1 MININVNTIT
11 PLAGTSGTVSISGSL
26 FVTGS
31 ITAEGNINLGDNEND
46 SIKFVADVSS
56 SILPDQT
63 ITYDLGSTSK
73 KWRNLHVKAISAS
86 GNISASGTL
95 LGSQATITGNISGS
109 FISASNDLYVGGNT
123 SVAGN
128 ATITGNISGS
138 FISASND
145 LYVAGNTSVIGNIS
159 SSGNIQADGNI
170 TTGEQGSPAGNIH
183 AYGNL
188 IATGNITGSFISASN
203 DLYVGGGIFV
213 ANTVS
218 GPTDAAFHSVNGHRV
233 EIKTQLQGALADGT
247 FAAFELRNTSIAAN
261 SIVLGSMTGNTGV
274 FAHAGGLSGNI
285 TGSIITAA
293 TTALYTASIQIH
305 NETGGEIPNDTGFT
319 ASFIVL

>member
-1 MININVNTIT
+1 MSNINVNTIT

-63 ITYDLGSTSK
+63 MTYDLGSTTK
-73 KWRNLHVKAISAS
+73 KWRDLHVKAISAS

-109 FISASNDLYVGGNT
+109 YISASNDLYVAGST
-123 SVAGN
+123 SVVGN
-128 ATITGNISGS
+128 VTVTGNISGS
-138 FISASND
+138 MISASND
-145 LYVAGNTSVIGNIS
+145 LYVAGNTSVVGNIS
-159 SSGNIQADGNI
+159 ATGNITGSMISASNDILASGNI
-170 TTGEQGSPAGNIH
+170 S
-183 AYGNL
+183 
-188 IATGNITGSFISASN
+188 ATGNITGSFISASN

-274 FAHAGGLSGNI
+274 ISAAGLSPNI

-305 NETGGEIPNDTGFT
+305 NETGGAIPDDTGFT

>member
-1 MININVNTIT
+1 MSNINVNTIT

-63 ITYDLGSTSK
+63 ITYDLGSTPK
-73 KWRNLHVKAISAS
+73 KWRDLHVKAISAS
-86 GNISASGTL
+86 GNISSSGGVITGGTL
-95 LGSQATITGNISGS
+95 ISSGNISGSKISASNDLYVGGNTSVAGNITVTGNITGS

-123 SVAGN
+123 SVV
-128 ATITGNISGS
+128 GNIS
-138 FISASND
+138 
-145 LYVAGNTSVIGNIS
+145 
-159 SSGNIQADGNI
+159 
-170 TTGEQGSPAGNIH
+170 
-183 AYGNL
+183 
-188 IATGNITGSFISASN
+188 ATGNITGSFISASQ
-203 DLYVGGGIFV
+203 DLFVAGGIFV

-233 EIKTQLQGALADGT
+233 EIKTQLQGALANNA

-293 TTALYTASIQIH
+293 TTALHTASIQIH

-319 ASFIVL
+319 ASFVVF